1 MKKSNNIKIGNE
13 GGFQKSTNFIL
24 EQWFTINEN
33 KVKDGLWWDFMPGD
47 VFDLD
52 GAVNEFDECNE
63 PIEIVYYHNLKVLNG
78 TEKNSRDNLTG
89 KVSGDDKVITIEFNK
104 IPPGVYS
111 LAVTLNSY
119 GNKSIIKAKSAFI
132 RLIRGKN
139 KKEMGGGRFL

>member
-1 MKKSNNIKIGNE
+1 M
-13 GGFQKSTNFIL
+13 T
-24 EQWFTINEN
+24 
-33 KVKDGLWWDFMPGD
+33 GD